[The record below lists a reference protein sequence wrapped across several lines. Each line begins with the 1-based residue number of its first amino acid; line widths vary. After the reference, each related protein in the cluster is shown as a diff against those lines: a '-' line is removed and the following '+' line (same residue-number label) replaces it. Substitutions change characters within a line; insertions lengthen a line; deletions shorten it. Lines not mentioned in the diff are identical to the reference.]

1 MTRRGN
7 ESIAWPAVAVLTAGL
22 ILVAC
27 GQESSSSAALP
38 ASATAAGKLQLGD
51 PLPDFELATL
61 DGQAIRLSTLQDGE
75 HYVAVLWYAPT
86 CPCAVNCANAAVKE
100 LTAEK
105 YPDLRLIGVVSDPMW
120 EIDWYQADLR
130 TQIDEGVVSFP
141 VVIDRELDVI
151 ARYGATRTPTV
162 WLADKQGRIRFWGA
176 PENTLEQT
184 ETGYRFLLKE
194 ALDDLRAGR
203 EPAVPRMEPIGCLI
217 NIAPPS

>member
-1 MTRRGN
+1 MLALVR
-7 ESIAWPAVAVLTAGL
+7 PAAILLAAGL
-22 ILVAC
+22 LLASC
-27 GQESSSSAALP
+27 GSESPAPPAAD
-38 ASATAAGKLQLGD
+38 SRAAGKLRLGD
-51 PLPDFELATL
+51 TLPDFELATL
-61 DGQAIRLSTLQDGE
+61 DGQTIRLASLQDGE

-100 LTAEK
+100 LTADK

-130 TQIDEGVVSFP
+130 AQIAEGVVPFP
-141 VVIDRELDVI
+141 VVIDRELEVI

-184 ETGYRFLLKE
+184 ETRYRFLLKE

-203 EPAVPRMEPIGCLI
+203 EPAIPRMEPIGCLI
-217 NIAPPS
+217 NLPESR